1 MAFQN
6 PGDDRIRELLEG
18 SKNIA
23 VVGMKDDPAKPVYF
37 VSEYMQNQGYNILPV
52 NPDFEGKEILGKK
65 VVGSLDDLE
74 EPIDIVNVFRRS
86 HEVAGVVDQ
95 AIQAGA
101 KAVWT
106 QAGIEDEEAGR
117 KAEETGMVVVMDK
130 CIKVEHGS
138 LVKR

>member
-65 VVGSLDDLE
+65 VVGSLADLE

-106 QAGIEDEEAGR
+106 QVGIEDEEAGR